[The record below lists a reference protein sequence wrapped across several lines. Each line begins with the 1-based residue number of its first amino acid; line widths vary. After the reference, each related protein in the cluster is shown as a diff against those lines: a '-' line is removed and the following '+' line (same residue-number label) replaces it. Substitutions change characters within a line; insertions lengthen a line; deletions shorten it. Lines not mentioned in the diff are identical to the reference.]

1 MVLMAKDKL
10 YFSYSL
16 YPKANYNASF
26 MPVKFVPEA
35 H

>member
-1 MVLMAKDKL
+1 MVLIAKDSL

-16 YPKANYNASF
+16 YPKAIYNASF
-26 MPVKFVPEA
+26 MPINFVPET